1 MAQSIE
7 DARRRQQGASA
18 SRVPPHNLQA
28 EESLL
33 GAMLLSRDAIVSAV
47 EVQLSADDFYKPAH
61 GHIFDAITSL
71 YAQGDPA
78 DPVTVAESLSRA
90 GVLEAIG
97 GPAILVSLQAGT
109 PSIGNAGRYARIIE
123 EHSLLRRLIRVAGD
137 IAEMGY
143 SVPEDVA
150 NAVDEAEAMV
160 FDVAQ
165 RRVTDSMANIRD
177 LLSAQLDHLEA
188 LFERNQEI
196 TGVPTGFIDLDRQ
209 LAGLQPSN
217 LVIIGGRPGTGKALA
232 LDTPIPTPAG
242 WTTMGNLQPGD
253 QVFDAAGTP
262 CEVTYA
268 TPVMHGRQ
276 CYEVLFDDGSSIVAD
291 AEHQWFAYDFPAW
304 KSFREA
310 QYRTA
315 RPRTHPQFAR
325 DQSALRRW
333 PRVVTT
339 RQMIDEGVHA
349 CRDRRPNWYIPLAR
363 PLDLPDAELPVDP
376 YVLGCWLGDGKTTG
390 SEITIGAADEDHF
403 RSEFTAAGYGFERRA
418 ALQWA
423 TVPVAGKGAWQG
435 YAGPLRTLTR
445 ELRSTGLL
453 RGARKH
459 IPAPYLRASTGQR
472 LALLQGLLDT
482 DGHVEASGVVDL
494 CLSSLPLLRQAREL
508 VCSLGHKPG
517 PIRERSIRLPDGR
530 VAKAWRFGWTPFD
543 PVFRLRRKA
552 QRSAAA
558 GNRRTSGRITR
569 RAIVSIRPV
578 ASVPVRCITVDSP
591 DRLYLAG
598 ESMVP
603 THNTSFALGIAANA
617 ALEARTPTLV
627 FSLEMSHRELT
638 QRMLCSEA
646 RVDATRMRNGKLLE
660 SDWPKI
666 GHAVGRLGEAPIFID
681 DNPHLTVMEIRA
693 KARRLKSRE
702 GLGLIIIDYMQLMSG
717 RHNAENR
724 QVEVSEMSRGLKILA
739 RELNVPVIALSQLSR
754 NLESRADKRPVLAD
768 LRESGCMP
776 ASTRLLRA
784 DNGQDVSLGELVLSQ
799 ERPLVWSLDERQRL
813 VPAELVNAFP
823 SGIKPVFKLQLASG
837 RSVDATANHPFLTVN
852 GWTRLDALKPGAF
865 VAVPRRLP
873 APLQPVDGWS
883 DDELVLL
890 AHMIGAGSMGSGFK
904 YTTAD
909 PANLQLVQDLAL
921 RLFGIEARAERI
933 GNTWNVWFPSP
944 YRLTHDTHHPMRNW
958 LEPHGLWMARAW
970 TKFVPA
976 PVFGLSDDQ
985 VARFLHHLWATDGS
999 ITIARNGRGELVRT
1013 SYATTSRRL
1022 ALDVQRLLLRLG
1034 IRTTIGPSRKQRTGR
1049 PDEGLQYYRQGYS
1062 VRIQGAANQTL
1073 FLRRV
1078 GCHGQPGECV
1088 PQALGIL
1095 EGIKDNPN
1103 LDLVPWEVAARVRD
1117 AAGKASVSHR
1127 QIASALGER
1136 YCGSYMLGTEERHR
1150 RFSRD
1155 RLARIAAMVNS
1166 QELSTIATSDVF
1178 WDEVI
1183 EVTPLGMQPT
1193 FDATVAGTHNFV
1205 ADGIIAHN
1213 SLEQDADVVIFLY
1226 RDEVY
1231 NRDTPDRGT
1240 AEVIV
1245 AKHRN
1250 GPIGVTHLAFLD
1262 HYTRFA
1268 NMARV

>member
-7 DARRRQQGASA
+7 DARRRQQGSSA
-18 SRVPPHNLQA
+18 GARVPPHNIQA

-33 GAMLLSRDAIVSAV
+33 GAMLLSRDAIVAAV
-47 EVQLSADDFYKPAH
+47 EVQLSAGDFYKPAH
-61 GHIFDAITSL
+61 GHIYDAISSL

-90 GVLEAIG
+90 GVLEGIG
-97 GPAILVSLQAGT
+97 GPALLITLQAGT

-143 SVPEDVA
+143 SLPEDVA
-150 NAVDEAEAMV
+150 GAVDEAEAMV

-165 RRVTDSMANIRD
+165 RRVTDSMATIRD

-232 LDTPIPTPAG
+232 LDTAVPTPTG
-242 WTTMGNLQPGD
+242 WTTMGDIACGD
-253 QVFDAAGTP
+253 EVLDSHGRP
-262 CEVTYA
+262 CRVTFA
-268 TPVMHGRQ
+268 TPVMLDHQ
-276 CYEVLFDDGSSIVAD
+276 CYEVSFDDGSTIVAD
-291 AEHQWFAYDFPAW
+291 ADHQWFAYDFPAW
-304 KSFREA
+304 KSFRQA
-310 QYRTA
+310 QYRVNRPA
-315 RPRTHPQFAR
+315 RYPQLAR
-325 DQSALRRW
+325 DQSMLRRL

-339 RQMIDEGVHA
+339 QQMVDEGVHA
-349 CRDRRPNWYIPLAR
+349 CKDGRPNWYLPLTR
-363 PLDLPDAELPVDP
+363 PLDLPEAELPVDP
-376 YVLGCWLGDGKTTG
+376 YVLGCWLGDGKTDG
-390 SEITIGAADEDHF
+390 SEMTIGEEDHEHF
-403 RSEFTAAGYGFERRA
+403 RNEFIKVDGFERRV

-423 TVPVAGKGAWQG
+423 TVPIPGKGAWQG
-435 YAGPLRTLTR
+435 YTGSGRVLHAV
-445 ELRSTGLL
+445 GLL
-453 RGARKH
+453 RGVRKH
-459 IPAPYLRASTGQR
+459 IPMAYLRASVGQR

-482 DGHVEASGVVDL
+482 DGHVEKSGIVDL
-494 CLSSLPLLRQAREL
+494 CLADLDLLRQAREL

-517 PIRERSIRLPDGR
+517 PVRERVIRLPDGR
-530 VAKAWRFGWTPFD
+530 ITYAWRFHWTPLD
-543 PVFRLRRKA
+543 PVFRLSRKA
-552 QRSAAA
+552 GRYEGARS
-558 GNRRTSGRITR
+558 RRTSGRIMR

-578 ASVPVRCITVDSP
+578 PSVPVRCITVDAP
-591 DRLYLAG
+591 DHLYLAG
-598 ESMVP
+598 ESMIP
-603 THNTSFALGIAANA
+603 THNTSFALGIAAHA
-617 ALEARTPTLV
+617 ALEAQTPVLV

-638 QRMLCSEA
+638 QRLLCSEA

-666 GHAVGRLGEAPIFID
+666 SHAVGRLGEAPIFID
-681 DNPHLTVMEIRA
+681 DNPHLTIMEIRA

-702 GLGLIIIDYMQLMSG
+702 GLGMIVIDYMQLMSG
-717 RHNAENR
+717 RSNAENR

-776 ASTRLLRA
+776 ASTRILRA
-784 DNGQDVSLGELVLSQ
+784 DTGEDVSLGELVLSQ
-799 ERPLVWSLDERQRL
+799 ARPMVWSVDDRQRL
-813 VPAELVNAFP
+813 VPAQLVNAFP
-823 SGIKPVFKLQLASG
+823 SGIKPVFKLRLASG
-837 RSVDATANHPFLTVN
+837 RSVDATANHKFLTID
-852 GWTRLDALKPGAF
+852 GWTRLDALQSGSL

-873 APLQPVDGWS
+873 APQRPGDGWS
-883 DDELVLL
+883 DDELALL
-890 AHMIGAGSMGSGFK
+890 AHMTGDGSMGAGFK

-909 PANLQLVQDLAL
+909 VANKELVEDLAR
-921 RLFGIEARAERI
+921 RLFGIQAASQKV
-933 GNTWNVWFPSP
+933 GNTWNLWFPSP
-944 YRLTHDTHHPMRNW
+944 YRLTHNMHHPMRNW
-958 LEPHGLWMARAW
+958 LEPHGLWMSRAW

-976 PVFGLSDDQ
+976 SIFGLSDDH
-985 VARFLHHLWATDGS
+985 VALFLHHLWATDGS
-999 ITIARNGRGELVRT
+999 ITINRNQRGEFVNT
-1013 SYATTSRRL
+1013 YYATTSEHL

-1034 IRTTIGPSRKQRTGR
+1034 IRSSIGTSRKRRVGR
-1049 PDEGLQYYRQGYS
+1049 PEDGVQYYRDGYS
-1062 VRIQGAANQTL
+1062 VRVQGAASQAR

-1078 GCHGQPGECV
+1078 GCHGERGKCIPR
-1088 PQALGIL
+1088 ALDIL
-1095 EGIKDNPN
+1095 DVIRENPN
-1103 LDLVPWEVAARVRD
+1103 VDLVPWPVAKLVKEA
-1117 AAGKASVSHR
+1117 AAGAGISHR
-1127 QIASALGER
+1127 QLAAGLGEDF
-1136 YCGSYMLGTEERHR
+1136 CGSYLLGSENRPR
-1150 RFSRD
+1150 RFSRG
-1155 RLARIAAMVNS
+1155 RLGAIAAIVGS
-1166 QELSTIATSDVF
+1166 AELADIATSDLF
-1178 WDEVI
+1178 WDEVV
-1183 EVTPLGMQPT
+1183 EVTALGMQPT
-1193 FDATVAGTHNFV
+1193 FDATVAGTHNFI
-1205 ADGIIAHN
+1205 ADGIVAHN